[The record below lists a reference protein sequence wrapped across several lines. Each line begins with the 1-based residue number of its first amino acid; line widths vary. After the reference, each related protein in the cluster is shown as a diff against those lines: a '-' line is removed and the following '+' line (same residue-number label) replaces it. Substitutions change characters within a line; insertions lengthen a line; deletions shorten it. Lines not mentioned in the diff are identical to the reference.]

1 MKLAHALIV
10 LALVA
15 TTSGLY
21 LGHRD
26 PPGGT
31 PKPQSSTEAR
41 GEQLST
47 EVVRLRREL
56 AAMKAQI
63 ALLQTKRS
71 DSAEPAAEPQATAS
85 ESWDE

>member
-10 LALVA
+10 LAFVA
-15 TTSGLY
+15 TASGLY

-26 PPGGT
+26 PPGTT
-31 PKPQSSTEAR
+31 PKPES
-41 GEQLST
+41 

-71 DSAEPAAEPQATAS
+71 DIAKPAAEPPAS
-85 ESWDE
+85 GSKSSDE